1 MLGDVVQNKVRRH
14 PWQALVID
22 DHDGSISQ
30 GPLLSVDAICRGVR
44 TMRAEG
50 TAVPPARHPYVRII
64 HCALQE
70 ERIARVRLAD
80 GELVLRR
87 QPAESPE
94 RIDAQSRPRGLPS
107 PPESLR
113 FRKRSCWWYGHDLSV
128 RNIRH
133 CEPLCDTL
141 VDTEYI
147 RNNSLGA

>member
-22 DHDGSISQ
+22 DHDGGASQ
-30 GPLLSVDAICRGVR
+30 SPLSPVDAVCRGVR

-64 HCALQE
+64 HGALQE
-70 ERIARVRLAD
+70 EHIARVRLVD

-94 RIDAQSRPRGLPS
+94 RID
-107 PPESLR
+107 
-113 FRKRSCWWYGHDLSV
+113 V
-128 RNIRH
+128 
-133 CEPLCDTL
+133 
-141 VDTEYI
+141 
-147 RNNSLGA
+147 

>member
-64 HCALQE
+64 HGALQE
-70 ERIARVRLAD
+70 EHIVRVRLVD

-94 RIDAQSRPRGLPS
+94 RID
-107 PPESLR
+107 
-113 FRKRSCWWYGHDLSV
+113 V
-128 RNIRH
+128 
-133 CEPLCDTL
+133 
-141 VDTEYI
+141 
-147 RNNSLGA
+147 